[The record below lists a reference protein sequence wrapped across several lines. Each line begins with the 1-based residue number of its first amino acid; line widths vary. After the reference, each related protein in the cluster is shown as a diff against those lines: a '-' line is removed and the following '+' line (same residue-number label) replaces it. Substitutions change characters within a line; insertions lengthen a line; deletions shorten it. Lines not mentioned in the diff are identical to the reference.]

1 MPTRNGSNS
10 LQSEA
15 GDNIRSYAA
24 KKEAEARAL
33 LAEAEGLK
41 VSAAQRD
48 KDDDAKESKRVADL
62 GRALAKAPK
71 PDEVKAIID
80 RVMDAEG
87 RNKLILGERNAQ
99 NRYYKQDIL
108 LNEEVDRSKAASK
121 AGLAVLKNY
130 FPDKNIY
137 SADKE
142 KFSLFSKG
150 GFYSD
155 NPAKPQSGRFG
166 NLIKDIKDAPEEIKN
181 AARAYLAGELV
192 KFSASHAD
200 KETSIPQYGFQRGDR
215 DGYSLMNQRDYHSDK
230 RRIISNFLKDIG

>member
-62 GRALAKAPK
+62 GRALAKTPK

-80 RVMDAEG
+80 RVLDDG
-87 RNKLILGERNAQ
+87 KNKLILGERNDK
-99 NRYYKQDIL
+99 NRYYKQEIL
-108 LNEEVDRSKAASK
+108 LNEEIDRSKAASK
-121 AGLAVLKNY
+121 AGLAVLKLY
-130 FPDKNIY
+130 FPSKEYSNDSDKF
-137 SADKE
+137 K
-142 KFSLFSKG
+142 LFSSG
-150 GFYSD
+150 GFYSN
-155 NPAKPQSGRFG
+155 NPAKPTYGDFAK
-166 NLIKDIKDAPEEIKN
+166 LIEKIKEAPEEIKN

-192 KFSASHAD
+192 KFSVSHAD
-200 KETSIPQYGFQRGDR
+200 KESQIPQYGFKRGDR
-215 DGYSLMNQRDYHSDK
+215 DGYSLMVQRDYHSDK
-230 RRIISNFLKDIG
+230 RSIVKSFLRDIG